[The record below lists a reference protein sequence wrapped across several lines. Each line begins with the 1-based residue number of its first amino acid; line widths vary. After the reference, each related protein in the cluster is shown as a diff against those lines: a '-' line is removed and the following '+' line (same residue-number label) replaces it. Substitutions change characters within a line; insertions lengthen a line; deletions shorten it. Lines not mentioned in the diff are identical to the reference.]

1 MSGLEDRLEEI
12 NETIKAD
19 PNIIPDDVKDPIA
32 YKQYLRFSSSPIL
45 SIETRRIETSD
56 GDVIID
62 PAANIRENELKI
74 AHLPIEEREFIL
86 KRCKGFQ
93 LLYHKIYNL
102 KLKAFGV
109 RSNKGNPVYID
120 ILAERS
126 SEVIEM
132 MGRLLTDYEISKII
146 FQDWGFKIPLH
157 KIAAF
162 RVDNKNSII
171 SLNDDYIRNYNDIR
185 LSHKKGRL
193 EEYLEIYN
201 KQKEIWLNSPTPQN
215 TVILTQILKN
225 IRDEV
230 EDPKLKIEHNI
241 SHSIDITVGYHIQQE
256 IMKGMTITDIVI
268 ARAAARLRVNTAF
281 LLERLHTSVYNK
293 NSGFERPDGDIE
305 DQDVPF
311 ASNIVYNWNDIARK
325 HAEGAKEPLTEFE
338 ELPPE
343 EVPMLLDAK
352 QLLIEKL
359 KQKKIDLSMSEQKI
373 KDIDKGNVKN

>member
-32 YKQYLRFSSSPIL
+32 YKQYLRFSKSPIL

-93 LLYHKIYNL
+93 LLYHKIYSL

-325 HAEGAKEPLTEFE
+325 HADGNKEPLTEFE

-343 EVPMLLDAK
+343 EVPVLLDTK